1 MEWVLKLRRA
11 TSSLPHMSSTLPLL
25 LHLLLATSSLPL
37 AASRVLA
44 SPAPPLPWPVPTHF
58 TMDAAAPRQ
67 ALAPGFT
74 VSVAGG
80 AGPILTAAAARY
92 TAIINN
98 STPAP
103 PPPPQCDWE
112 HAAVPCKVDG
122 DCAAWITANCHPASA
137 VAGYCRGNHFC
148 HLSGSFSLSAAEE
161 EASRG
166 AAATTVGSL
175 VVTVGDLSNE
185 TLGRI
190 TDGSY
195 TLTITPG
202 AGKSDYI
209 PRSPTVT
216 HHLKHCHEASRN
228 QPMLCPGHT

>member
-1 MEWVLKLRRA
+1 
-11 TSSLPHMSSTLPLL
+11 MSSTLPLHL
-25 LHLLLATSSLPL
+25 LLLATSSLPL

-44 SPAPPLPWPVPTHF
+44 TPAPPLPWPVPTTL
-58 TMDAAAPRQ
+58 TMDATLSRQ

-112 HAAVPCKVDG
+112 HASVPCKVDG
-122 DCAAWITANCHPASA
+122 DCNAWITANCHPASA
-137 VAGYCRGNHFC
+137 IAGYCRSNHFC
-148 HLSGSFSLSAAEE
+148 HLSGSFSLSAAEGK
-161 EASRG
+161 ASSD
-166 AAATTVGSL
+166 AAPTTAANTVGSL
-175 VVTVGDLSNE
+175 DVTVSDLLNE

-202 AGKSDYI
+202 AGKSNDI
-209 PRSPTVT
+209 PRSSTVT
-216 HHLKHCHEASRN
+216 RHLKHCHEAPRN
-228 QPMLCPGHT
+228 QPMLCPGLA